1 MPTKHQYHL
10 DKDVFFILH
19 LDDDLLEL
27 RSFSRNIQTNKKNIS
42 FNIFS
47 CLTVFEF
54 KKILNELKILDFVI
68 LDINLSEKEELTG
81 LSLVHEIKILFPNA
95 ITLMSSNLD
104 DPNTILQ
111 SLRAGADEF
120 ISKKMH
126 NQNLVEKLLLV
137 RKSIFNKRG
146 IFSGTK
152 KEENLIKKYS
162 GETIK
167 KISRR
172 IPQIV
177 ASAIT
182 SVYVEGES
190 GTGKEVVAELF
201 EDFTKN
207 TPFVKMNCGS
217 IATNLIESELFG
229 YAKGAFT
236 GASNHKIG
244 LLEAASGGW
253 LFLDEVASLS
263 ESAQIALLRAIEN
276 QEVIRIGES
285 TPRKI
290 SVRFI
295 AASNVSLLEKVQM
308 GSFRNDLWQRLC
320 ETEIILKPLRD
331 RKHEI
336 PDLIQF
342 FCKTMK
348 GGPYKIEETA
358 LNVLCQLP
366 WQEGNVREL
375 RNCLRAM
382 TEHQTNK
389 ILTPLGIPERILLK
403 NKEEF
408 YTFENKLDNYVYI
421 PLFDQVGNFY
431 TYEQLEEILF
441 DNLVKFLYE
450 KEKINISELS
460 KKIGLARST
469 VQIKIKKMKK
479 EI

>member
-1 MPTKHQYHL
+1 M
-10 DKDVFFILH
+10 
-19 LDDDLLEL
+19 
-27 RSFSRNIQTNKKNIS
+27 
-42 FNIFS
+42 
-47 CLTVFEF
+47 
-54 KKILNELKILDFVI
+54 
-68 LDINLSEKEELTG
+68 
-81 LSLVHEIKILFPNA
+81 
-95 ITLMSSNLD
+95 
-104 DPNTILQ
+104 
-111 SLRAGADEF
+111 
-120 ISKKMH
+120 
-126 NQNLVEKLLLV
+126 
-137 RKSIFNKRG
+137 
-146 IFSGTK
+146 
-152 KEENLIKKYS
+152 
-162 GETIK
+162 
-167 KISRR
+167 
-172 IPQIV
+172 
-177 ASAIT
+177 
-182 SVYVEGES
+182 
-190 GTGKEVVAELF
+190 AELF
-201 EDFTKN
+201 EDYTKN

-217 IATNLIESELFG
+217 IAANLVESELFG

-236 GASNHKIG
+236 GAASHKIG

-348 GGPYKIEETA
+348 GGPYIIEETA

-403 NKEEF
+403 NKEDF
-408 YTFENKLDNYVYI
+408 YPLEKKLDNYVYI
-421 PLFDQVGNFY
+421 PLFDQTGNFY
-431 TYEQLEEILF
+431 TYEHLEEILF
-441 DNLVKFLYE
+441 DKLVKFLYE
-450 KEKINISELS
+450 KEKINITELS

-469 VQIKIKKMKK
+469 VQIKMRKIKKTNYN
-479 EI
+479 